1 MRTSRVT
8 IGPVPMDTVTHAE
21 ALRTID
27 RLVAAGRGGFV
38 VTPNVDHI
46 VLATHDARL
55 REAYSRASLSLA
67 DGQPV
72 LWMAR
77 LLGTPLPEKVCG
89 SDLIEPL
96 MKRAAERGWNVFF
109 VGATPEVSAE
119 AERRLVRR
127 YPSLQIVGR
136 DTSRWSP
143 DEPVAPGG
151 SEVSKRIR
159 ESGAHLVV
167 VALGCPKQERWML
180 RHERDIVP
188 AVALGLGGSL
198 DFMAGAVPR
207 APKWMSRVGL
217 EWAYRLAQEPR
228 RLAYRYLV
236 RDPQIVPIF
245 AATWYRTWTSRWRRA
260 VREDAMAPARRAS

>member
-1 MRTSRVT
+1 MTASRVM
-8 IGPVPMDTVTHAE
+8 IGPVPVDAVTHAD

-38 VTPNVDHI
+38 VTPNVDHV
-46 VLATHDARL
+46 VLASRDARL
-55 REAYSRASLSLA
+55 REAYAQASLSLA

-72 LWMAR
+72 MWMAR
-77 LLGTPLPEKVCG
+77 LMGTPLPEKVCG

-96 MKRAAERGWNVFF
+96 MKRAADEGWNVFL
-109 VGATPEVSAE
+109 VGASPDVSAE

-127 YPSLQIVGR
+127 YPSLRIVGR

-143 DEPVAPGG
+143 EESVAAGG
-151 SEVSKRIR
+151 SAVARRIR
-159 ESGAHLVV
+159 EAGAHLAV
-167 VALGCPKQERWML
+167 VALGCPKQELWMV
-180 RHERDIVP
+180 RHAQDIAP

-198 DFMAGAVPR
+198 DFVAGAVPR
-207 APKWMSRVGL
+207 APRWMSRVGL

-245 AATWYRTWTSRWRRA
+245 AAAWCRTWTSRWRRG
-260 VREDAMAPARRAS
+260 VSEDPMTAARRVS